1 MSLQSSL
8 VASSAFDVAQ
18 AWLKAFERAAAD
30 QDAGA
35 ARSLLLD
42 DSHWRDLL
50 AFSWHIDT
58 VNGGDAIADFLA
70 RAFDEMR
77 PTHFEIAEG
86 RTPPAVVQRAGVD
99 AIEAIFSFQ
108 TKIGPCSGVLRLV
121 PDAAGEL
128 KAWVV
133 LSSLDQ
139 ITGHEERIH
148 DHRPSGKE
156 FSGGFGAE
164 NWLDVRNRQRAY
176 RDHEPTVMVIGG
188 GQAGLG
194 IAACLGRL
202 GLDTLVIDRHERVG
216 DAWRKRYH
224 NLVLHNEVFVNHLPY
239 MPYPPNWPV
248 YIPKDLLANWF
259 ESYADAM
266 ELNIWTSTEIV
277 SARRDAAKNEWH
289 VVVRRGDGT
298 ERTLKPRHV
307 VMATGVSSIPI
318 RPQFPGLEDFRGT
331 VMHSG
336 DYKSGHAW
344 KGKKALVFGTGN
356 SGHDVA
362 HDLHNSGADVTIVQ
376 RNTTLVVSL
385 KEAQRIYQLYQGE
398 MPLEDCDLIA
408 TAAPYPYLVKNY
420 QLVAAKNA
428 EEDREL
434 LDGLK
439 ARGFKLDNGAP
450 DNTGYQMKY
459 LRRGGGY
466 YFNVGCSDLIVD
478 GSIKLQQF
486 EDIERFVADG
496 VLLKD
501 GSTLPA
507 ELIVTATGYK
517 NQQEV
522 VRHFMGDEIADRIGE
537 VWGFGDDGELRNMWR
552 RTAQP
557 GLWFTGGGLPHV
569 RIFSKYLAMQI
580 KAVEEG
586 IISLDAPSGAGSDT
600 ATGSNGQRQL
610 EEA

>member
-1 MSLQSSL
+1 
-8 VASSAFDVAQ
+8 
-18 AWLKAFERAAAD
+18 
-30 QDAGA
+30 
-35 ARSLLLD
+35 
-42 DSHWRDLL
+42 
-50 AFSWHIDT
+50 
-58 VNGGDAIADFLA
+58 
-70 RAFDEMR
+70 
-77 PTHFEIAEG
+77 
-86 RTPPAVVQRAGVD
+86 
-99 AIEAIFSFQ
+99 
-108 TKIGPCSGVLRLV
+108 
-121 PDAAGEL
+121 
-128 KAWVV
+128 
-133 LSSLDQ
+133 
-139 ITGHEERIH
+139 
-148 DHRPSGKE
+148 
-156 FSGGFGAE
+156 
-164 NWLDVRNRQRAY
+164 
-176 RDHEPTVMVIGG
+176 
-188 GQAGLG
+188 
-194 IAACLGRL
+194 
-202 GLDTLVIDRHERVG
+202 
-216 DAWRKRYH
+216 
-224 NLVLHNEVFVNHLPY
+224 
-239 MPYPPNWPV
+239 
-248 YIPKDLLANWF
+248 
-259 ESYADAM
+259 
-266 ELNIWTSTEIV
+266 
-277 SARRDAAKNEWH
+277 
-289 VVVRRGDGT
+289 
-298 ERTLKPRHV
+298 
-307 VMATGVSSIPI
+307 
-318 RPQFPGLEDFRGT
+318 
-331 VMHSG
+331 
-336 DYKSGHAW
+336 
-344 KGKKALVFGTGN
+344 
-356 SGHDVA
+356 
-362 HDLHNSGADVTIVQ
+362 
-376 RNTTLVVSL
+376 
-385 KEAQRIYQLYQGE
+385 